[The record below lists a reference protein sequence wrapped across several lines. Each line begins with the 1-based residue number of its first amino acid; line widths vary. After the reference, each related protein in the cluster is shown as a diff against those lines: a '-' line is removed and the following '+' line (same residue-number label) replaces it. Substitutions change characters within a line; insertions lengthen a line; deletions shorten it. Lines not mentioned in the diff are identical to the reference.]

1 MNLAPIAG
9 LLENRIGLDAA
20 SLGPSTLRAAV
31 AERMAALA
39 ISDPVVYAGRLADRG
54 DEFEELL
61 NRLLVPE
68 SWFDRGGELFGF
80 LASEIAT
87 RLQSPS
93 SQGIVRIL
101 CLPCST
107 GEEPYSLAMAL
118 LDRGAPSERWR
129 IDGVDL
135 SQKFIDAAT
144 RGTYRELSFRQMS
157 LDRRVRYF
165 QLAGTEWSLDSAVR
179 TLVHFK
185 VGNVMDSTLLSKS
198 AGDYDFILCR
208 NLLIYLTADAR
219 LRAVANLERLLAPE
233 GILGVGHAEPQIL
246 AERGYQRFG
255 PDSCFLY
262 RREAIRETNKVSR
275 RPAPI
280 HRREPAKA
288 IAANETT
295 FAAVKPA
302 IAHTTEPQAPS
313 LQDARRLA
321 DQGRLDDALVVCR
334 QRLAQFGPSAD
345 AFSLL
350 GIIQQSLGAAAEAN
364 DAFRKALYLNPDHR
378 EALTHAMLLSSRLGD
393 ETRTAVLRERLTR
406 IGAGDEQ

>member
-1 MNLAPIAG
+1 MNLAPIAD

-20 SLGPSTLRAAV
+20 SLGPNTLRAAV
-31 AERMAALA
+31 AERMLALS
-39 ISDPVVYAGRLADRG
+39 ISDPVAYAGCLARRS
-54 DEFEELL
+54 DEFGSLV

-80 LASEIAT
+80 LASEIAS
-87 RLQSPS
+87 RLQSS
-93 SQGIVRIL
+93 ANDRVVRIL

-118 LDRGAPSERWR
+118 LDRGVPSGRWR

-135 SQKFIDAAT
+135 GPRFVEAAIC
-144 RGTYRELSFRQMS
+144 GTYRELSFRQM
-157 LDRRVRYF
+157 LPDRRARYF
-165 QLAGTEWSLDSAVR
+165 QPTGAEWSLGSAVR
-179 TLVHFK
+179 ALVDFK
-185 VGNVMDSTLLSKS
+185 VGNIMDPTLLIES

-219 LRAVANLERLLAPE
+219 LRAVVHLERLLASG

-262 RREAIRETNKVSR
+262 RREAVRETNTASP
-275 RPAPI
+275 RPVPI
-280 HRREPAKA
+280 RGSERTKT
-288 IAANETT
+288 IVANPRPV
-295 FAAVKPA
+295 AAVKPT
-302 IAHTTEPQAPS
+302 IVPSTDMNSPS

-321 DQGRLDDALVVCR
+321 DQGRLDDALSVCR
-334 QRLAQFGPSAD
+334 QLVQIGPSAD

-393 ETRTAVLRERLTR
+393 ETRTAALRERLTR
-406 IGAGDEQ
+406 IGAGDER